1 MYTQCPQCGSVFRVT
16 AGTLRIAAGV
26 VRCGVCS
33 REFDALAA
41 LTDEPGMPQESSAA
55 RDPAPPPAE
64 YPSEDTITVEEL
76 GTGEVIE
83 ISTASDEAM
92 IGESESAAAVPEETV
107 TAEADE
113 ADEADDAIDVN
124 ESSVVGLE
132 AITLS
137 SEDEEPPTGAEPSH
151 PAAGALE
158 DGQVREDEAAAPA
171 PISAPQAAPG
181 TAEPPSHDEP
191 PTAGADAIVVETAD
205 AMEPAFPPPLT
216 GAEAT
221 EASAEA
227 LEFSGS
233 EEDLERV
240 FVATRPPLVPV
251 RLHSLIE
258 NQPIA
263 ASEDLAIAQVVD
275 VAAAEDDSAEVTSA
289 AGGGAGDVDEPDV
302 TFEPAALIST
312 EAPTEAPEGSSRYA
326 DLDATDEYPILV
338 LDESD
343 VPDEATARRFL
354 LEPDA
359 SPAGATTSGTEG
371 SVTPEIPAQ
380 ETPHIPI
387 PDAFRRDAAVRSG
400 PGEELAAAAFTL
412 DSPRWWERRRVWIAA
427 SVLSALALAGQ
438 AIHYNRETL
447 ARSEVLGP
455 WVLGTYALL
464 GLEPPTPTDLGA
476 IELRQ
481 WGASTDARMPGRLRL
496 RASLLNRAP
505 FAQPYPVLRLTLNDR
520 FGNRIGSR
528 DIGARDYL
536 PGGATG
542 HRLFTAGQR
551 LDAEIVVVDP
561 GKDAVGY
568 EINLCREDREG
579 VRCLDATS
587 PPA

>member
-1 MYTQCPQCGSVFRVT
+1 VFRVT

-41 LTDEPGMPQESSAA
+41 LTDEPDTPPATSAA
-55 RDPAPPPAE
+55 QDSAAPPAE

-76 GTGEVIE
+76 GAGEVIE
-83 ISTASDEAM
+83 IGTANDDAM
-92 IGESESAAAVPEETV
+92 NGESGSALDTGDV
-107 TAEADE
+107 TTADGE
-113 ADEADDAIDVN
+113 DAFDVN
-124 ESSVVGLE
+124 ESSIVGVE

-137 SEDEEPPTGAEPSH
+137 SEDEEPAAGAEPSH
-151 PAAGALE
+151 PAAE
-158 DGQVREDEAAAPA
+158 DIEDSLADEAGPAAPL
-171 PISAPQAAPG
+171 PVSVPEAAPG
-181 TAEPPSHDEP
+181 TVEPSSPDEP
-191 PTAGADAIVVETAD
+191 SAAGPDAVIDETAD
-205 AMEPAFPPPLT
+205 AMEPALPPPLT

-221 EASAEA
+221 EDSAEA

-240 FVATRPPLVPV
+240 FVATRPPLVPIS
-251 RLHSLIE
+251 LHSPIE
-258 NQPIA
+258 HQPVA
-263 ASEDLAIAQVVD
+263 ASEDLAGVPAVD
-275 VAAAEDDSAEVTSA
+275 VAAVGDDSAEVASA
-289 AGGGAGDVDEPDV
+289 ADGGVDEPAV
-302 TFEPAALIST
+302 NSEPAAPISS
-312 EAPTEAPEGSSRYA
+312 EAPPEVPVGSSRYA

-343 VPDEATARRFL
+343 APDEATARRFL

-359 SPAGATTSGTEG
+359 PSPGVTTPGTDDVATAAAA
-371 SVTPEIPAQ
+371 TPAP

-387 PDAFRRDAAVRSG
+387 PDAFRRSAAVRSR
-400 PGEELAAAAFTL
+400 PEEEFAAPAFTL
-412 DSPRWWERRRVWIAA
+412 DSPRWWERKRVWVAA

-447 ARSEVLGP
+447 ARSAVVGP

-481 WGASTDARMPGRLRL
+481 WGASTDARTPGRLRL

-505 FAQPYPVLRLTLNDR
+505 FAQPYPVLRLTLHDR

-528 DIGARDYL
+528 DVGARDYL

-542 HRLFTAGQR
+542 RRLFTAGQR

-579 VRCLDATS
+579 VRCLDATA